1 MFSSPGSIVPL
12 TALTPLVGPVGTDI
26 LPIQRTSPMQS
37 VTADQLQGYV
47 VNSVKYYG
55 AMGDGVTDD
64 TGAIQSAINTGLPF
78 YFPAGVY
85 LITQTLLFTASANH
99 GQVVRGSGPVATDG
113 TGAGKV
119 VIRPGAGVSVAILI
133 DGTPFG
139 GYVQG
144 YGLEDLTIDM
154 ANMADSSTSV
164 AVRQAQAFG
173 GRYRNVKVIN
183 DGASKR
189 GWKFTTGAYTT
200 TLHNC
205 KANYVECTGSSTGNG
220 VTTLSF
226 YDFDGNQLSTIY
238 TNSITILGGTFQGTD
253 TTKFMFRY
261 GTDFWLKTDVE
272 GSGVFLDVDS
282 SVNALRTQCELQGFS
297 GTYMNGLPAASSMLF
312 DQQVNYNA
320 FPFNM
325 TFGYFQF
332 NNQGVATRSSL
343 HSGASGANYYLEIGR
358 TSLELL
364 LGVAASSNDFVPGTS
379 AGDAVVGGWMNGG
392 NLFLAAGSVPM
403 AKITP
408 TGFNTFGTGQLKCG
422 QFVLTP
428 TADGPDLF
436 VIKNAGGTGLIDIT
450 TSAIAGTS
458 TLAIA
463 QGMNLLGYT
472 DGFAT
477 QAWKINSA
485 TGAIQA
491 GSQIYPGSGTSSAPV
506 LTTAAG
512 ILAGNGNPPS
522 TIGDNGDFYLRGD
535 GSHGSTNLLW
545 HKEGGSWTA
554 IL

>member
-1 MFSSPGSIVPL
+1 MFNSPGSIVPL
-12 TALTPLVGPVGTDI
+12 TALAPLAGPVATDI
-26 LPIQRTSPMQS
+26 LPIQRASPMQS
-37 VTADQLQGYV
+37 VTAAQLQGYV

-64 TGAIQSAINTGLPF
+64 TGAIQSAINTGLPV

-85 LITQTLLFTASANH
+85 LISETLLFTASANH
-99 GQVVRGSGPVATDG
+99 GQLVRGAGPVATDG
-113 TGAGKV
+113 TGAGKTI
-119 VIRPGAGVSVAILI
+119 IRPGTGVSVAIQI

-144 YGLEDLTIDM
+144 FGLEDLTIDM
-154 ANMADSSTSV
+154 ANMADASTSV
-164 AVRQAQAFG
+164 AILQAQAFG
-173 GRYRNVKVIN
+173 GRYRNVKIIN
-183 DGASKR
+183 DGASRR

-200 TLHNC
+200 TIHGC
-205 KANYVECTGSSTGNG
+205 KSNFVECTGSSTANG

-226 YDFDGNQLSTIY
+226 YDFDGNQLSAIY
-238 TNSITILGGTFQGTD
+238 TNSITVIGGSWQGIG
-253 TTKFMFRY
+253 TTKFKFRF

-297 GTYMNGLPAASSMLF
+297 GTYMNGTPAGSSMLF
-312 DQQVNYNA
+312 DQQVNYNTY
-320 FPFNM
+320 PFNM

-332 NNQGVATRSSL
+332 NNQGVAARSSL
-343 HSGASGANYYLEIGR
+343 HSGAPGANYYLEIGR

-379 AGDAVVGGWMNGG
+379 PGDAVVGGWQTGG
-392 NLFLAAGSVPM
+392 NLFLAAGSVPV
-403 AKITP
+403 AKLTP

-422 QFVLTP
+422 QFVLAPAT
-428 TADGPDLF
+428 DGRDVF
-436 VIKNAGGTGLIDIT
+436 VIKSADGTGLIDVTTSDT
-450 TSAIAGTS
+450 TSAS

-463 QGMNLLGYT
+463 QGMSLLGYT

-477 QAWKINSA
+477 QSWKVNSA

-506 LTTAAG
+506 VTTAAG
-512 ILAGNGNPPS
+512 ILAGNGHPPNS
-522 TIGDNGDFYLRGD
+522 IGNDGDFYLRGD
-535 GSHGSTNLLW
+535 GTHGSMNLLW
-545 HKEGGSWTA
+545 HKEGGSWAA